1 MMVKSR
7 GPVWHKKQK
16 DQNIIPKG
24 LTGVDRQAT
33 WGKSA
38 YDGWIYGHGTFC
50 LVSHKIPM
58 IGAFRWMPN
67 SGNEAKKMEVEVEK
81 YAGIIKRVFMDSK
94 ADDQKIY
101 FNLKKNFQIQLVT
114 KTRRNMDK
122 SESRKR
128 MIREIMTPMNICD
141 YKERSITV
149 EPMQGLTKN
158 IFELDN
164 CWMRGND
171 SNRWIFAAMG
181 IAMQMSQ
188 WKAYLNNQST
198 FEIKS
203 DVLGI

>member
-16 DQNIIPKG
+16 EHNIIPKG
-24 LTGVDRQAT
+24 LTGVDREAT

-50 LVSHKIPM
+50 VVSHEIPV
-58 IGAFRWMPN
+58 IGAFQWMPN
-67 SGNEAKKMEVEVEK
+67 SGNEAKRMETEVEK
-81 YAGIIKRVFMDSK
+81 YAGIIRRVFMDSK

-101 FNLKKNFQIQLVT
+101 FHLKKDCRIQLVT
-114 KTRRNMDK
+114 KPRKNMDK
-122 SESRKR
+122 SDSRKK
-128 MIREIMTPMNICD
+128 MIKEMMTLRNIRD

-149 EPMQGLTKN
+149 EPMQGLMKN
-158 IFELDN
+158 IFELDT
-164 CWMRGND
+164 CWMRGNA

-181 IAMQMSQ
+181 ITAQMSQ
-188 WKAYLNNQST
+188 WKYYRNNQST

-203 DVLGI
+203 DVLGL